1 MIVSSKVPKQ
11 TVSEFEC
18 EHICP
23 GMSHLTDM
31 HSTSSSPSK
40 TLKQYRAA
48 VCSLLL
54 GNVNF
59 IHTETLGRNF
69 DSIIPSMHQTLLR
82 SQQEL

>member
-18 EHICP
+18 EQLYP

-31 HSTSSSPSK
+31 HSTSSSSIK
-40 TLKQYRAA
+40 TLKQYRTAF
-48 VCSLLL
+48 CPILL
-54 GNVNF
+54 GNVNL
-59 IHTETLGRNF
+59 IYTETLGRNF
-69 DSIIPSMHQTLLR
+69 DSFFPSIHQTLLW